1 MSPDLSPLLLCRVEC
16 EVLSQLT
23 ESEVRG
29 GETISYILGPYSSYY
44 PTPREARAN
53 WASPSSF
60 WNKLDRDGYLC
71 SGQEIQSES
80 FSKVTVLEE
89 QRVRRRETVVKEESS
104 FQPRAQQRGWLGI
117 WQREGRQA

>member
-1 MSPDLSPLLLCRVEC
+1 M
-16 EVLSQLT
+16 
-23 ESEVRG
+23 RG
-29 GETISYILGPYSSYY
+29 GEIISDILGPYSSYY

-53 WASPSSF
+53 WVSPSSF

-71 SGQEIQSES
+71 SGQES

-89 QRVRRRETVVKEESS
+89 QRVRRRETAVKEESS
-104 FQPRAQQRGWLGI
+104 FQPRAQQTGWLGS